1 MISNMHVHS
10 RFSDGMSWPEEIALE
25 AARTGL
31 DLVALTD
38 HDTMAGVS
46 RFIRA
51 CESRSLTA
59 IPACEIDVYE
69 PQIDYKSELLAYFPN
84 SDAEPWAP
92 RTEEM
97 LRQALQKRRARLE
110 FFIDSAKELYPDK
123 GLSFQDLFRDKTGLE
138 FDEALANSISWSKVD
153 FFLYL
158 KARRC
163 VAPDMNYKAFKKRFF
178 MGGLLKKYKLEKP
191 DVASVV
197 QAIHAD
203 KGFVVIPHIGH
214 WWDDDAALMYRD
226 VEKLRLAL
234 GWFRRAG
241 IDGVELYWYNSE
253 VKSAKINGLVRDIAK
268 PQGFFFTYGSD
279 CHGPGSGKHTIM
291 KFKGNFDGFPCNRKS
306 KI

>member
-1 MISNMHVHS
+1 MHMHS
-10 RFSDGMSWPEEIALE
+10 RFSDGMSWPEDIALE
-25 AARTGL
+25 AARAGL
-31 DLVALTD
+31 DLVAITD

-46 RFIRA
+46 RFVRA
-51 CESRSLTA
+51 CESRGLTA

-69 PQIDYKSELLAYFPN
+69 PQIEYKSELLAYFPN
-84 SDAEPWAP
+84 SHAEPWAP
-92 RTEEM
+92 QTERLLQHA
-97 LRQALQKRRARLE
+97 LRNRRARLE

-123 GLSFQDLFRDKTGLE
+123 ELSFQDLFKDKTGLE
-138 FDEALANSISWSKVD
+138 FDEALADRISWSKVD

-163 VAPDMNYKAFKKRFF
+163 IDADINYKAFKKRFLIN
-178 MGGLLKKYKLEKP
+178 GLLKKYKLEKP
-191 DVASVV
+191 NVASVV

-214 WWDDDAALMYRD
+214 LWDDDAACMYREG
-226 VEKLRLAL
+226 EKLRLL
-234 GWFRRAG
+234 LDWFRRAG

-253 VKSAKINGLVRDIAK
+253 IKSARINGLVREIAK

-291 KFKGNFDGFPCNRKS
+291 KFKGNFDGFPDRKS
-306 KI
+306 TT